1 MIESGIANINLVP
14 LRKITTNI
22 FNAIDIITFHTLNA
36 YCFKRVANFVK
47 KSNRNQFIILNSYVF
62 KFSHQMLNLQH
73 LPNQVQYRIGQS
85 SPYPQHQAKEYNF

>member
-1 MIESGIANINLVP
+1 MIERGIANINLVP

-47 KSNRNQFIILNSYVF
+47 KVT
-62 KFSHQMLNLQH
+62 
-73 LPNQVQYRIGQS
+73 VS
-85 SPYPQHQAKEYNF
+85 SL

>member
-22 FNAIDIITFHTLNA
+22 FNGIDIITFLNA

-47 KSNRNQFIILNSYVF
+47 KVTAN
-62 KFSHQMLNLQH
+62 NL
-73 LPNQVQYRIGQS
+73 
-85 SPYPQHQAKEYNF
+85 